1 MAQPQQQVHPND
13 FQDSAAWAWIAKYE
27 GMSIPD
33 LRLKFGLE
41 RPYFSWISQLEAKR
55 KYARKFGPLFEK
67 KWLFPVGLPLEQS
80 SSYATAWF
88 KATLV
93 TTPYSIDLCAGMGID
108 SDALSRRKGLKQHW
122 ANELNPDL
130 AQLLQHNL
138 AASKLS
144 NAPAEELFEAI
155 EAWKQALSI
164 DPIDLTIYVDPDRR
178 ARGNKAHSIKYTVPN
193 LPSLQGKWLE
203 CAHTLVSKHSPMASV
218 QELRQLRGCAAIYV
232 VEFLGEC
239 KELLCVQRK
248 DWVAAP
254 EIHTV
259 VILEEKE
266 VRLFT
271 SSPLSPAVAYTDL
284 IQTFLIQPGPA
295 LSKSGG
301 HEELLGG
308 VGAKKLV
315 TGIMY
320 TSDQIPAPNELYER
334 YEVIEIAL
342 PYKLKTPVDRAAIE
356 AIGFPEHPDLIRKK
370 LKVREGRELKI
381 FAVKLGTQ
389 KQMILTQRLD

>member
-1 MAQPQQQVHPND
+1 MAQPQQQVHPED
-13 FQDSAAWAWIAKYE
+13 FSDPAAWVWIADHE
-27 GMSIPD
+27 GSSIAD
-33 LRLKFGLE
+33 LRLKHGLE

-67 KWLFPVGLPLEQS
+67 QWLFPTGLPLEQS

-93 TTPYSIDLCAGMGID
+93 TTPYSLDLCAGTGID
-108 SDALSRRKGLKQHW
+108 SRALSLRQELKEHW

-138 AASKLS
+138 PTAKVSS
-144 NAPAEELFEAI
+144 APAEELFTAI

-164 DPIDLTIYVDPDRR
+164 GPEELTLYVDPDRR
-178 ARGNKAHSIKYTVPN
+178 ASGNKAHSIEHTVPH
-193 LPSLQGKWLE
+193 LPSLQGQWLE
-203 CAHTLVSKHSPMASV
+203 CAHTVISKHSPMASLE
-218 QELRQLRGCAAIYV
+218 ELKQLQGCAAIYV

-248 DWVAAP
+248 NWALTAS
-254 EIHTV
+254 IHTV
-259 VILEEKE
+259 VILAESE

-271 SSPLSPAVAYTDL
+271 SSPSTQAVAHTDL
-284 IQTFLIQPGPA
+284 IQTYLIQPGPA

-308 VGAKKLV
+308 MGAKKLV
-315 TGIMY
+315 TGNIY
-320 TSDQIPAPNELYER
+320 TSKYMPAPNELYER
-334 YEVIEIAL
+334 YEVIEIAK
-342 PYKLKTPVDRAAIE
+342 PYKIQTPVDRSAIE
-356 AIGFPEHPDLIRKK
+356 RIGFPEHPDVIRKK
-370 LKVREGRELKI
+370 LKIKEGREMKI
-381 FAVKLGTQ
+381 FAMKLGTQ
-389 KQMILTQRLD
+389 KQMILARRLD

>member
-1 MAQPQQQVHPND
+1 MAQRQQQVNPND
-13 FQDSAAWAWIAKYE
+13 FQDSAAWEWIAEHE
-27 GMSIPD
+27 GFSIAD
-33 LRLKFGLE
+33 LRLKYGLE

-55 KYARKFGPLFEK
+55 EYTRKFGPLFEK
-67 KWLFPVGLPLEQS
+67 QWLFPTGVPLEQS

-88 KATLV
+88 KAALV

-108 SDALSRRKGLKQHW
+108 SYALSQREGLKQHW

-203 CAHTLVSKHSPMASV
+203 CAHTLVSKHSPMASLE
-218 QELRQLRGCAAIYV
+218 ELSQLRGCSAIYA

-239 KELLCVQRK
+239 KDLLCVQRK

-254 EIHTV
+254 EIHTA
-259 VILEEKE
+259 VILEKKE

-271 SSPLSPAVAYTDL
+271 SSSTAPAVAHTDL
-284 IQTFLIQPGPA
+284 IHTFLIQPGPA

-301 HEELLGG
+301 HKELLGG
-308 VGAKKLV
+308 LGAKKLV
-315 TGIMY
+315 TGNIY
-320 TSDQIPAPNELYER
+320 TSAQMPARNELYVR
-334 YEVIEIAL
+334 YEVIEIAK
-342 PYKLKTPVDRAAIE
+342 PYKIQTPVERAAIE
-356 AIGFPEHPDLIRKK
+356 RIGFPEHPGLIRKK
-370 LKVREGRELKI
+370 LKVKEGREMKI
-381 FAVKLGTQ
+381 FAMKLGNQ
-389 KQMILTQRLD
+389 KQMILARRLD

>member
-1 MAQPQQQVHPND
+1 MAQPQQQVIPED
-13 FQDSAAWAWIAKYE
+13 FSDSAAWTWIAKHE
-27 GMSIPD
+27 RVSVAD
-33 LRLKFGLE
+33 LRLKYGLE

-67 KWLFPVGLPLEQS
+67 QWLFPTSLPLEQS

-108 SDALSRRKGLKQHW
+108 SYALSRRPELQEHW

-138 AASKLS
+138 PNLKVSS
-144 NAPAEELFEAI
+144 APAEELFGPI
-155 EAWKQALSI
+155 EAWKQALNI
-164 DPIDLTIYVDPDRR
+164 GPEDLTLYVDPDRR
-178 ARGNKAHSIKYTVPN
+178 TSGNKAHSIEHTVPH
-193 LPSLQGKWLE
+193 LPSLQRQWLE
-203 CAHTLVSKHSPMASV
+203 CAHTIISKHSPMASLE
-218 QELRQLRGCAAIYV
+218 ELKQLQGCTAIYV

-248 DWVAAP
+248 NWAVAP
-254 EIHTV
+254 DIHTV
-259 VILEEKE
+259 VILQEED

-271 SSPLSPAVAYTDL
+271 TNTAATPISHTGQ
-284 IQTFLIQPGPA
+284 IHTFLVQPGPA

-308 VGAKKLV
+308 MGAKKLV
-315 TGIMY
+315 TGNLY
-320 TSDQIPAPNELYER
+320 TSEHLPAPNELYER
-334 YEVIEIAL
+334 YEVIEIAK
-342 PYKLKTPVDRAAIE
+342 PYKIQTPVDRAAIE
-356 AIGFPEHPDLIRKK
+356 RIGFPEHPDVIREK
-370 LKVREGRELKI
+370 LKINEGREMKI
-381 FAVKLGTQ
+381 FAMKLGTQ
-389 KQMILTQRLD
+389 KQMILARRLD